1 MVWVLLRIEM
11 IDDIG
16 NLMKF
21 WIHINWAIF
30 KHKMCGGSD
39 LTMI

>member
-21 WIHINWAIF
+21 WIHIN
-30 KHKMCGGSD
+30 
-39 LTMI
+39 